1 MGRPSNLSDAK
12 WAELEKRL
20 LAGEKAADL
29 AKVYKVSRSAIS
41 KRFSKPIE
49 AVKTVA
55 NQLVS
60 AEEALAR
67 LPISQQIN
75 ALNLAASLRSISTHL
90 ASAANLGAATAHRL
104 SALANSEVQKIDDAE
119 PLKSIENLK
128 GVAALTKMANDS
140 ATIGMNLLAANKE
153 TVKSINEQPPEED
166 GPDLSGLSDGA
177 IAELMALRL
186 THGSQR

>member
-119 PLKSIENLK
+119 PLRSIENLK

-153 TVKSINEQPPEED
+153 TVKSINEAPPEDD
-166 GPDLSGLSDGA
+166 GPDLSGLSDQA
-177 IAELMALRL
+177 ISELMALRL
-186 THGSQR
+186 TNAAHR

>member
-1 MGRPSNLSDAK
+1 MGRPSSLSDAK

-29 AKVYKVSRSAIS
+29 AKAYKVSRSAIS
-41 KRFSKPIE
+41 KRFSKPHE
-49 AVKTVA
+49 AVKDVA
-55 NQLVS
+55 NQIVS

-67 LPISQQIN
+67 LPINQQIN
-75 ALNLAASLRSISTHL
+75 AINLATQLRSISTHL

-104 SALANSEVQKIDDAE
+104 SALANSEVQKLDDAN
-119 PLKSIENLK
+119 PLTNVENLK
-128 GVAALTKMANDS
+128 GVAVLTKMANDS

-153 TVKSINEQPPEED
+153 TVKSINEQPPEVD
-166 GPDLSGLSDGA
+166 GPDLSGLSDST
-177 IAELMALRL
+177 IAELMTLRL